1 MTTKL
6 TEDAHGVYIIS
17 ATPFTET
24 GELDLA
30 SADRLVDFYL
40 EKGVTGM
47 TILGMMGEAP
57 KLAPDESITFMS
69 HMLKRVKGQIPVVV
83 GVSSPG
89 LDNMARLCTSSME
102 AGASGVMIAPS
113 AGLTTE
119 DKLHNYFTQV
129 FERLGPDIPVCYQD
143 FPMSTGVHI
152 SARLFSQLVEEFPSL
167 VMLKHEDWP
176 GLNKLTAVR
185 KLESETGTRRVAI
198 LTGNGGLFLPMEL
211 ERGADGAMTGFAYPE
226 MLIKVVDLYRKGDRQ
241 LANDIFD
248 AYLPLV
254 RHEQQLGAGLAIRKE
269 ILRRRGVIAS
279 AATRAPGPQLSQG
292 DHDDISFLTT
302 RLERRLEEIDIVK
315 D

>member
-6 TEDAHGVYIIS
+6 TEDARGVYIIS
-17 ATPFTET
+17 ATPFTDR
-24 GELDLA
+24 GELDLS

-47 TILGMMGEAP
+47 TVLGMMGEAP
-57 KLAPDESITFMS
+57 KLAPDESVTFLQ
-69 HMLKRVKGQIPVVV
+69 HMLKRVDDRMPVIV

-89 LDNMARLCTSSME
+89 LDNMARLCGSSME
-102 AGASGVMIAPS
+102 AGAAGVMIAPS
-113 AGLTTE
+113 AGLMTE
-119 DKLHNYFTQV
+119 DKLYNYFTQV
-129 FERLGPDIPVCYQD
+129 FEKLGPDIPVCYQD
-143 FPMSTGVHI
+143 FPMTTGVHI
-152 SARLFSQLVEEFPSL
+152 SAALFNQMVRDFPQL

-185 KLESETGTRRVAI
+185 KLANDTSSRRVSI

-226 MLIKVVDLYRKGDRQ
+226 MLIKVVDLYRDGDTQ
-241 LANDIFD
+241 TANDVFD

-269 ILRRRGVIAS
+269 ILRRRGVITC
-279 AATRAPGPQLSQG
+279 AATRAPGPKLSQP
-292 DHDDISFLTT
+292 DHDDISFLTS
-302 RLERRLEEIDIVK
+302 RLEMRLREIGHGI
-315 D
+315 

>member
-1 MTTKL
+1 MTTTL

-17 ATPFTET
+17 ATPFTDA

-30 SADRLVDFYL
+30 SADRLADFYL

-47 TILGMMGEAP
+47 TVLGMMGEAP
-57 KLAPDESITFMS
+57 KLAPDESVTFLK
-69 HMLKRVKGQIPVVV
+69 HMLKRVAGQIPVIV

-89 LDNMARLCTSSME
+89 LDNMARLCASSME
-102 AGASGVMIAPS
+102 AGAAGVMIAPT

-119 DKLHNYFTQV
+119 EKLYNYFTQV

-143 FPMSTGVHI
+143 FPMTTGVHI
-152 SARLFSQLVEEFPSL
+152 STRLFSQMVQDFPQL

-185 KLESETGTRRVAI
+185 NLESETGTRRVSI

-226 MLIKVVDLYRKGDRQ
+226 MLIKVVELYRNDDRQ
-241 LANDIFD
+241 VANDVFD

-279 AATRAPGPQLSQG
+279 AATRAPGPRLSQT
-292 DHDDISFLTT
+292 DHDDISFLTS
-302 RLERRLEEIDIVK
+302 RLEKRLEEIGHGS
-315 D
+315 

>member
-1 MTTKL
+1 MTDRL
-6 TEDAHGVYIIS
+6 NEDARGVYIIS

-30 SADRLVDFYL
+30 SADSLVEFYL

-57 KLAPDESITFMS
+57 KLAPDESVTFLQ
-69 HMLKRVKGQIPVVV
+69 HMLNRVGNRVPVIV

-89 LDNMARLCTSSME
+89 LDNMARLCNAAMD
-102 AGASGVMIAPS
+102 AGAGGVMIAP
-113 AGLTTE
+113 AGGLTTE
-119 DKLHNYFTQV
+119 DKLYSYFAHV
-129 FERLGPDIPVCYQD
+129 FEKLGPDIPVCYQD
-143 FPMSTGVHI
+143 FPMTTGVNI
-152 SARLFSQLVEEFPSL
+152 STQLFNRLVVDFPQL

-185 KLESETGTRRVAI
+185 KLETETNTRRVSI

-226 MLIKVVDLYRKGDRQ
+226 MLVSVVELYRDGERQ
-241 LANDIFD
+241 KANDVFD

-269 ILRRRGVIAS
+269 ILRRRGAITS
-279 AATRAPGPQLSQG
+279 TATRAPGPRLSPA
-292 DHDDISFLTT
+292 DHDDIDFLTA
-302 RLERRLEEIDIVK
+302 RLERRMEDIS
-315 D
+315 DGS

>member
-1 MTTKL
+1 MTKRL

-17 ATPFTET
+17 ATPFTDA
-24 GELDLA
+24 GELDLS

-40 EKGVTGM
+40 EKGITGM
-47 TILGMMGEAP
+47 TVLGMMGEAP
-57 KLAPDESITFMS
+57 KLAPDESVTFLK
-69 HMLKRVKGQIPVVV
+69 HMLKRVAGQIPVIV

-89 LDNMARLCTSSME
+89 LDNMARLCRSSME
-102 AGASGVMIAPS
+102 AGAAGVMIAPA

-119 DKLHNYFTQV
+119 DRLHAYFIQV

-143 FPMSTGVHI
+143 FPMTTGVHI
-152 SARLFSQLVEEFPSL
+152 SAKLFNQMVRDFPQL

-185 KLESETGTRRVAI
+185 NLESDTSTRRVSI

-226 MLIKVVDLYRKGDRQ
+226 MLIKVVELYRIGDRQ
-241 LANDIFD
+241 AANDIFD

-269 ILRRRGVIAS
+269 ILRRRGVITG
-279 AATRAPGPQLSQG
+279 AATRAPSPKLSKA
-292 DHDDISFLTT
+292 DHDDISFLTS
-302 RLERRLEEIDIVK
+302 RLEKRLEEIGHGS
-315 D
+315 

>member
-1 MTTKL
+1 MTKRL

-17 ATPFTET
+17 ATPFTDA
-24 GELDLA
+24 GELDLS

-40 EKGVTGM
+40 EKGITGM
-47 TILGMMGEAP
+47 TVLGMMGEAP
-57 KLAPDESITFMS
+57 KLAPDESVTFLK
-69 HMLKRVKGQIPVVV
+69 HMLKRVAGQIPVIV

-89 LDNMARLCTSSME
+89 LDNMARLCSSSME
-102 AGASGVMIAPS
+102 AGAAGVMIAPA

-119 DKLHNYFTQV
+119 DRLLTYFIQV

-143 FPMSTGVHI
+143 FPMTTGVHI
-152 SARLFSQLVEEFPSL
+152 SAKLFNQMVRDFPQL

-185 KLESETGTRRVAI
+185 NLESDTSTRRVSI

-226 MLIKVVDLYRKGDRQ
+226 MLIKVVGLYRNGNREA
-241 LANDIFD
+241 ANDIFD

-269 ILRRRGVIAS
+269 ILRRRGVITS
-279 AATRAPGPQLSQG
+279 AATRAPGPKLSKA
-292 DHDDISFLTT
+292 DHDDINFLTS
-302 RLERRLEEIDIVK
+302 RLEKRLEEICHGS
-315 D
+315 